1 MCAAGKFWHRHR
13 RPRPVLYNPD
23 PEYHL
28 GLRTET
34 DKSKIYPKKK
44 GGAAAR
50 AANTPVVDQDEPAPA
65 TAPEPETPSKTEPVV
80 EVPRRGPSTGRRH
93 VDNERPVSPVSS
105 GSSSAS
111 ESPLIQKM
119 KLNGTGHSKSDSN
132 TPMPPP
138 ATDDVSSA
146 LPGHSDRPK
155 SPAHTAEVREKL
167 LRTFLPLSRPL
178 QDMPPH
184 SLVEARA
191 AMNAKY
197 PDDRFD
203 IWPRT
208 APSGEQEWRV
218 KCLDCPGKVRSNCDL
233 CAWR

>member
-1 MCAAGKFWHRHR
+1 MVDFLHEHLTTACAAGKFWHRHR
-13 RPRPVLYNPD
+13 RPRPVVYNPD

-28 GLRTET
+28 GLRTEV

-50 AANTPVVDQDEPAPA
+50 AANTSVVDQDEPTPV

-80 EVPRRGPSTGRRH
+80 EAPRRGASGTGRRH
-93 VDNERPVSPVSS
+93 ADAERPVSPVSS

-138 ATDDVSSA
+138 TTDDVSPPA
-146 LPGHSDRPK
+146 PGHSDRPK
-155 SPAHTAEVREKL
+155 SPPAHTAEVRERL
-167 LRTFLPLSRPL
+167 LHVFSHHEIRFVIYRIYHRI
-178 QDMPPH
+178 H
-184 SLVEARA
+184 SLKH
-191 AMNAKY
+191 M
-197 PDDRFD
+197 P
-203 IWPRT
+203 
-208 APSGEQEWRV
+208 Q
-218 KCLDCPGKVRSNCDL
+218 
-233 CAWR
+233 